1 MQEKNEEC
9 VHICFRK
16 VRKMERRRRRMKKP
30 TTPDDRN
37 HEPATSD
44 PNAAMI
50 TERETEREG
59 ETERES
65 ELLLL
70 LLLSL

>member
-1 MQEKNEEC
+1 
-9 VHICFRK
+9 
-16 VRKMERRRRRMKKP
+16 MKKP

>member
-1 MQEKNEEC
+1 
-9 VHICFRK
+9 
-16 VRKMERRRRRMKKP
+16 MKKP
-30 TTPDDRN
+30 TTPDDDRN

-59 ETERES
+59 VIVIVIIIIMNI
-65 ELLLL
+65 LVL
-70 LLLSL
+70 